1 MEGGDTWFFDD
12 TTAVHPYFEIIRV
25 ADGGAD
31 LFHVAGDT
39 GTVFSNMYF
48 TYTGE
53 NDWMDRIEPT
63 SNSTQIFINADM
75 NTGVGV
81 AYDGGTYKTIGTS
94 FEFGGLVDGA
104 YPSAKSELLNRILQF
119 FDIIITTEIDPEENT
134 NLIPEQFVVHQ
145 NYPNPFNNS
154 TVFQIAV
161 PEVGNLT
168 LQIFDITGKKVF
180 EKNISDVTPALQKI
194 HWNGLT
200 NFDTEI
206 ASGVYFYR
214 FILTGKSGQRS
225 IQTRKMT
232 LLR

>member
-1 MEGGDTWFFDD
+1 
-12 TTAVHPYFEIIRV
+12 
-25 ADGGAD
+25 
-31 LFHVAGDT
+31 
-39 GTVFSNMYF
+39 MYF
-48 TYTGE
+48 TYAGE

-63 SNSTQIFINADM
+63 PNSTQIFINADM

-81 AYDGGTYKTIGTS
+81 AHDGGTYKTIGTS

-104 YPSAKSELLNRILQF
+104 YPSAKSELLNRYLQF
-119 FDIIITTEIDPEENT
+119 FDIIITTGIDPEENT
-134 NLIPEQFVVHQ
+134 NLIPEQFVVYQ

-161 PEVGNLT
+161 PVVGNLT
-168 LQIFDITGKKVF
+168 MQIFDITGKKVF